1 MVILCYGDIYSM
13 MILRVLAVVVV
24 TCVRLLGVN
33 AALSVTTSAK
43 NTCVML
49 LNSYNEF

>member
-1 MVILCYGDIYSM
+1 M
-13 MILRVLAVVVV
+13 RVFVVVVV
-24 TCVRLLGVN
+24 TYVRFLGVN